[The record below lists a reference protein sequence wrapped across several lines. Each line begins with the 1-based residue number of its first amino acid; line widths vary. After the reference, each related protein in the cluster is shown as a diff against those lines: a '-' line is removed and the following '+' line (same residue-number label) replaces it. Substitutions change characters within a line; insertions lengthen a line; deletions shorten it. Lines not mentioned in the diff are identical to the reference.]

1 MRRRALC
8 DSKLRDYDFPPHK
21 RGSKLGWLF
30 GRKMGSF
37 GEKEGFYS
45 YGIDYPENGKEAGKL
60 GFVRKAGKMRESR

>member
-1 MRRRALC
+1 
-8 DSKLRDYDFPPHK
+8 
-21 RGSKLGWLF
+21 LGWLF